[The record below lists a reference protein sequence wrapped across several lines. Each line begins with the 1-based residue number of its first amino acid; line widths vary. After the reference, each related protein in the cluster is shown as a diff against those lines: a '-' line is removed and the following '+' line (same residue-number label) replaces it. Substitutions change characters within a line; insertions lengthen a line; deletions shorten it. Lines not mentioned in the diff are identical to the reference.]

1 MGYKIEYSDD
11 KVSAW
16 GGFSVMK
23 KFNEKI
29 GLKQIIN
36 SLPIPQSV
44 SNNSYEVC
52 EIVESFLLSVWLG
65 CYKFS
70 HTHVLRLD
78 DTLKQIF
85 EWKQIPSD
93 TTYKRFFQKFTQGIN
108 NEVFPALQQWFFDQL
123 VFDNYALDLDS
134 TAITRYGKQEGN
146 AIGYNP
152 SKRNRPS
159 HHPLFAFLGNER
171 MVVNSWLRSG
181 DASSAHQCIAFL
193 NETLSIL
200 QNKRVGLLRADS
212 GFASDTIFAHL
223 ERQKI
228 NYVIAGRMH
237 QGIQSKIKQLKT
249 WTAIGYGIWISETEY
264 KATKW
269 EQTRRVVVVR
279 QSVDIRPKATGKKLK
294 LFDDTEFYEQYRYHT
309 FYTNQNLP
317 ATQIWEQYK
326 GRGDCENRIK
336 ELKYDFA
343 LEGFNLKDFFAT
355 EAALRFV
362 NLAYNFISLFRQVS
376 SERPQHQ
383 RLQTLRLNCYA
394 VGAWMTKKGNSKV
407 LKMAVPIKK
416 RKWMDGIFAKVDET
430 SFPLSLQT

>member
-1 MGYKIEYSDD
+1 MGYKIEYTDD

-23 KFNEKI
+23 NFNEKLE
-29 GLKQIIN
+29 LKKAIAN
-36 SLPIPQSV
+36 LPLPQST
-44 SNNSYEVC
+44 SNNSYATED
-52 EIVESFLLSVWLG
+52 IVESFLLSVWLG

-70 HTHVLRLD
+70 HTNILRFD

-85 EWKQIPSD
+85 GWKQMPSD
-93 TTYKRFFQKFTQGIN
+93 TTYKRFFQKFDQGIN
-108 NEVFPALQQWFFDQL
+108 NEVFPALQQWFFNQL
-123 VFDNYALDLDS
+123 KFDNYALDLDS
-134 TAITRYGKQEGN
+134 TAITRYGNQEGN
-146 AIGYNP
+146 IVGYNP
-152 SKRNRPS
+152 TKRGRPS

-181 DASSAHQCIAFL
+181 NTSSAHQCVNFL

-200 QNKRVGLLRADS
+200 QNKKIGLLRADS
-212 GFASDTIFAHL
+212 GFASNTIFTHL
-223 ERQKI
+223 EKEQI

-237 QGIQSKIKQLKT
+237 QGIQDKIRGITT
-249 WTAIGYGIWISETEY
+249 WRALGLGIWVGETDY

-269 EQTRRVVVVR
+269 EKSRRVIVVR
-279 QSVDIRPKATGKKLK
+279 QSVDLRPKATGKKLK
-294 LFDDTEFYEQYRYHT
+294 LFDDAEFYQQYRYHT
-309 FYTNQNLP
+309 FYTNQSLP
-317 ATQIWEQYK
+317 AVQIWEQYK
-326 GRGDCENRIK
+326 GRADCENRIR

-362 NLAYNFISLFRQVS
+362 NLAYNIISLFRQVS
-376 SERPQHQ
+376 SEKPKHH

-394 VGAWMTKKGNSKV
+394 VGAWMTKRGNSKV

-416 RKWMDGIFAKVDET
+416 RKWMNGIFAQIDKTE
-430 SFPLSLQT
+430 FPISIKT